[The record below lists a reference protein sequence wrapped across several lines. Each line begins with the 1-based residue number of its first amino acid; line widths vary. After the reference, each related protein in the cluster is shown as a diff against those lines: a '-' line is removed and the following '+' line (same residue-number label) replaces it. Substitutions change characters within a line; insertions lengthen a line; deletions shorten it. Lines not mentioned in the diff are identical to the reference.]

1 MDGILSLK
9 WNNHLSV
16 LFNTLSSLYKKDL
29 YSDVTLACSGKFFP
43 VHKLVLSACSEFF
56 EELFRQT
63 PCSHPVVILK
73 DVSVGDLEAL
83 LSYMYLGEANVAQ
96 SDLARLIKAA
106 ECLCIKGL
114 AVPDEGGDGGS
125 SGTSKR
131 RHPSSSDDASHVKR
145 RKSDLPSSST
155 AASSALSSGGGK
167 TGTSGAGGGSVGGGG
182 AASSSTPPPSSAGDG
197 EQRNGGAPP
206 SRPSHRHSPG
216 EGGGGGSLPHATQ
229 NLAEVIL
236 EDDSPIMIKEEVEL
250 HEPKCEAEVEVEEV
264 MIEDEASGG
273 GGGRG
278 DSVDCDNDPSSRVG
292 GSSLSFTSPG
302 LNSDDGAGE
311 GDGGGGG
318 VSLYDPQTQAL
329 AATHPNSGILS
340 DLMVSGM
347 AGPSVPGD
355 LGGWD
360 SMGAFPL
367 EALQSED
374 SRSSQTLME
383 CDAQLWS
390 VRGMK
395 LWRRTGQASPSPP
408 PSPSSSPPE
417 YLQAGGG
424 NGGDVV
430 AMVPMTTTTLTANS
444 FTDGGRWTNNN
455 NNNNNNSSGD
465 GYSGRGRG
473 GGGGGGGGVNPS
485 TLPLHTQPQL
495 PDQVTFRPTGAPNIR
510 CAFCGKGFLHNS
522 TYQRHV
528 VTHTGERPFTC
539 SHCPYATTRKYHL
552 KIHLLKNHRALIS
565 TTEAGGGEGGGGGG
579 GGPAAAAPTTIGSE
593 SRMVVGPPPPPPPPP
608 PLLPQLRPLPRK
620 HK

>member
-374 SRSSQTLME
+374 SRSSQTL
-383 CDAQLWS
+383 
-390 VRGMK
+390 
-395 LWRRTGQASPSPP
+395 
-408 PSPSSSPPE
+408 E
-417 YLQAGGG
+417 YLGTTGTGTSGSAS
-424 NGGDVV
+424 VV
-430 AMVPMTTTTLTANS
+430 EEAAAAAAVTLSCPYCQRT
-444 FTDGGRWTNNN
+444 FTYRSDLN
-455 NNNNNNSSGD
+455 
-465 GYSGRGRG
+465 
-473 GGGGGGGGVNPS
+473 
-485 TLPLHTQPQL
+485 
-495 PDQVTFRPTGAPNIR
+495 
-510 CAFCGKGFLHNS
+510 
-522 TYQRHV
+522 RHV
-528 VTHTGERPFTC
+528 RSHTGEKPYTC
-539 SHCPYATTRKYHL
+539 THCDYRATQKTHL
-552 KIHLLKNHRALIS
+552 NEHIKRRHQHL
-565 TTEAGGGEGGGGGG
+565 T
-579 GGPAAAAPTTIGSE
+579 
-593 SRMVVGPPPPPPPPP
+593 
-608 PLLPQLRPLPRK
+608 
-620 HK
+620 

>member
-417 YLQAGGG
+417 YLQEYLGTTGTGTSGSAS
-424 NGGDVV
+424 VV
-430 AMVPMTTTTLTANS
+430 EEAAAAAAVTLSCPYCQRT
-444 FTDGGRWTNNN
+444 FTYRSDLN
-455 NNNNNNSSGD
+455 
-465 GYSGRGRG
+465 
-473 GGGGGGGGVNPS
+473 
-485 TLPLHTQPQL
+485 
-495 PDQVTFRPTGAPNIR
+495 
-510 CAFCGKGFLHNS
+510 
-522 TYQRHV
+522 RHV
-528 VTHTGERPFTC
+528 RSHTGEKPYTC
-539 SHCPYATTRKYHL
+539 THCDYRATQKTHL
-552 KIHLLKNHRALIS
+552 NEHIKRRHQHL
-565 TTEAGGGEGGGGGG
+565 T
-579 GGPAAAAPTTIGSE
+579 
-593 SRMVVGPPPPPPPPP
+593 
-608 PLLPQLRPLPRK
+608 
-620 HK
+620 